1 MDFTMVSMDDY
12 KVVLG
17 LDFFRNANAIL
28 APTSNALIV
37 LDGHRI
43 HVVPL
48 KNKKLFETKTMSA
61 L

>member
-1 MDFTMVSMDDY
+1 M
-12 KVVLG
+12 VLG
-17 LDFFRNANAIL
+17 LDFFRKANAIL
-28 APTSNALIV
+28 ALTSNALTM

-48 KNKKLFETKTMSA
+48 KNKKLSETKTMSA